1 MNHRFFSG
9 RQRLLVS
16 SALLGS
22 IAAPNVWAQAE
33 EQIPQVVVT
42 ASLIEQKLEDA
53 PASITVIGHEEL
65 NNRPVQDLADAL
77 VGAAGVHVGG
87 VGLGRR
93 GISIRGMSNEYTL
106 TMIDGRRISQT
117 ASVIGHSEAD
127 VGWIPTEGIERIEVV
142 RGPMSSLYGSD
153 ALGGVIN
160 IITRPAT
167 DEWRASM
174 TSRGEWRE
182 DGRGGEVLQTGLYAS
197 GPLVKD
203 KLGIVAYGEF
213 RDREPTVSPT
223 DARLSEMEGREVLNG
238 NLAFNWTPDD
248 AQRISLNYGQGSEER
263 ERNALTGRNYYVTTD
278 LIDRE
283 QFALSHMGS
292 WQWGETSVRAY
303 GTKLEKTNR
312 RSSGTA
318 VRPQILEDRTYDAR
332 TTLNLGASNR
342 LSLGGEWREEEL
354 FDTSMNSEGYDSV
367 RHRAVFVQDELEL
380 DRWLLVLGTRYDDH
394 DIFGGYNS
402 PRAYAVYHATDQL
415 TFKGG
420 VGRGFKAPNLKV
432 LSPEYSVTTS
442 SFVVFGNPNLE
453 PEFNTSYE
461 LGAHYRA
468 DGWSL
473 QATLFQNDVKDLIQ
487 SYCAADCDAL
497 RVLNYENV
505 DEARI
510 RGIEIATSFAPL
522 RQLAL
527 DLNYTFLNAKDLTA
541 DQPLAEKPK
550 HAANLTLKWLA
561 TDKLNA
567 QVRGNYYGKQ
577 TMYASEVRY
586 GLPDYTLWGADLN
599 YRLTQRFKL
608 HLSGDNLTDESLAEL
623 STRFDYVEVGR
634 SYSAGFTGSF

>member
-1 MNHRFFSG
+1 MSQSFIG
-9 RQRLLVS
+9 RSQRLLVA

-22 IAAPNVWAQAE
+22 IVIQNVHAE
-33 EQIPQVVVT
+33 TPEGIPQVVVT
-42 ASLIEQKLEDA
+42 ASFIEQKLEDA
-53 PASITVIGHEEL
+53 PASITVIGREEL

-106 TMIDGRRISQT
+106 TMIDGRRVSQT

-182 DGRGGEVLQTGLYAS
+182 DGRGGDVLQTGLYVS
-197 GPLVKD
+197 GPLVQD
-203 KLGIVAYGEF
+203 RLGITAYGEF
-213 RDREPTVSPT
+213 RDRKPTVSPT
-223 DARLSEMEGREVLNG
+223 NPLLSEMEGREVLNG

-263 ERNALTGRNYYVTTD
+263 LRNALTGRNYYATTD

-283 QFALSHMGS
+283 QYALSHTGD
-292 WQWGETSVRAY
+292 WRWGNTTVRAY
-303 GTKLEKTNR
+303 GTKLEKRNR
-312 RSSGTA
+312 RSSGTP
-318 VRPQILEDRTYDAR
+318 VRPQTLEDRTYDAR
-332 TTLNLGASNR
+332 TTVNLGESHR
-342 LSLGGEWREEEL
+342 FSLGGEWREEEL

-367 RHRAVFVQDELEL
+367 RHRAVFVQDEFAL

-402 PRAYAVYHATDQL
+402 PRAYAVYHATDRL
-415 TFKGG
+415 TLKSG

-432 LSPEYSVTTS
+432 LSPQYSVTTS
-442 SFVVFGNPNLE
+442 SFVVFGNPDLE

-461 LGAHYRA
+461 LGANYRA
-468 DGWSL
+468 ERWSL

-505 DEARI
+505 EEARI
-510 RGIEIATSFAPL
+510 RGVEVATSFAPVP
-522 RQLAL
+522 RLAV
-527 DLNYTFLNAKDLTA
+527 DLNYTFLNARNLTA
-541 DQPLAEKPK
+541 DRPLAEKPK
-550 HAANLTLKWLA
+550 HAANLMLKWLA
-561 TDKLNA
+561 TDKVNA

-577 TMYASEVRY
+577 TMYSSEVRY

-599 YRLTQRFKL
+599 YQLTQHFKL
-608 HLSGDNLTDESLAEL
+608 HLSADNLTDESLAAL
-623 STRFDYVEVGR
+623 SSRFNYVEVGR

>member
-1 MNHRFFSG
+1 MSRG
-9 RQRLLVS
+9 QRLLVS
-16 SALLGS
+16 SAFMGS
-22 IAAPNVWAQAE
+22 VAAQSVCAE
-33 EQIPQVVVT
+33 APEEIPQVVVT
-42 ASLIEQKLEDA
+42 ASFIEQKLEDA
-53 PASITVIGHEEL
+53 PASITVITREAL

-77 VGAAGVHVGG
+77 QGAAGVHVGG
-87 VGLGRR
+87 VGLARR

-106 TMIDGRRISQT
+106 TMIDGRRISQS
-117 ASVIGHSEAD
+117 AGVIGHSEAD

-167 DEWRASM
+167 DEWRAST
-174 TSRGEWRE
+174 TSRGEWRD
-182 DGRGGEVLQTGLYAS
+182 DGRGGEVLQTGLYVS
-197 GPLVKD
+197 GPLVQD
-203 KLGIVAYGEF
+203 VLGITAYGEF
-213 RDREPTVSPT
+213 RDREPTVSAT
-223 DARLSEMEGREVLNG
+223 NSRLSEMEGREVITG
-238 NLAFNWTPDD
+238 NLAFNWTPDG
-248 AQRISLNYGQGSEER
+248 AQRISLNYGQGSEQR
-263 ERNALTGRNYYVTTD
+263 ERNAATGANYYLTTD
-278 LIDRE
+278 FFDRE
-283 QFALSHMGS
+283 QYALSHTGE
-292 WQWGETSVRAY
+292 WRWGETSVRAY

-312 RSSGTA
+312 RSRGTP

-332 TTLNLGASNR
+332 TTLKLDDANR

-354 FDTSMNSEGYDSV
+354 FDTSMNSAGYDRV
-367 RHRAVFVQDELEL
+367 RHRAAFIQDELQL
-380 DRWLLVLGTRYDDH
+380 QRWLLVLGTRYDDH
-394 DIFGGYNS
+394 DIFGGQNS
-402 PRAYAVYHATDQL
+402 PRAYAVYHATDNL

-420 VGRGFKAPNLKV
+420 VGRGFKAPNLKL

-442 SFVVFGNPNLE
+442 SFVVYGNPDLE

-461 LGAHYRA
+461 LGAHYDAQR
-468 DGWSL
+468 WSL
-473 QATLFQNDVKDLIQ
+473 QATLFQNDVEDLIQ

-510 RGIEIATSFAPL
+510 RGVEIATSLAPL
-522 RQLAL
+522 PQLAM

-550 HAANLTLKWLA
+550 HAINVALKWSP

-567 QVRGNYYGKQ
+567 QLRGNYYGKQ
-577 TMYASEVRY
+577 TMYSSEVRY

-599 YRLTQRFKL
+599 YQLTRHFKL
-608 HLSGDNLTDESLAEL
+608 HLSGDNLGDENLAEL
-623 STRFDYVEVGR
+623 SSRFNYVEVGR

>member
-1 MNHRFFSG
+1 VSQSFIG
-9 RQRLLVS
+9 RGQRLLVA
-16 SALLGS
+16 SALFGA
-22 IAAPNVWAQAE
+22 IVTQNVRADVPE
-33 EQIPQVVVT
+33 DIPQVVVT
-42 ASLIEQKLEDA
+42 ASFIEQKLEDA
-53 PASITVIGHEEL
+53 PASITVIGREEL

-106 TMIDGRRISQT
+106 TMIDGRRVSQT

-127 VGWIPTEGIERIEVV
+127 VGWMPTEGIERIEVV

-167 DEWRASM
+167 DQWRASM

-182 DGRGGEVLQTGLYAS
+182 DGRGGEVLQTGLYVS
-197 GPLVKD
+197 GPLVQD
-203 KLGIVAYGEF
+203 RLGITAYGEF
-213 RDREPTVSPT
+213 RDREPTVSPS
-223 DARLSEMEGREVLNG
+223 DPRLSEMEGREVING

-248 AQRISLNYGQGSEER
+248 AQRISLNYGRGSEDR
-263 ERNALTGRNYYVTTD
+263 PRNAITGRNYYVTKD

-283 QFALSHMGS
+283 QYSLSHTGD
-292 WQWGETSVRAY
+292 WHWGNTTVRAY
-303 GTKLEKTNR
+303 GTRLEKRNR

-318 VRPQILEDRTYDAR
+318 VRPQTLEDRTYDAR
-332 TTLNLGASNR
+332 TTVKLGDSNR
-342 LSLGGEWREEEL
+342 FSVGGEWREEEL
-354 FDTSMNSEGYDSV
+354 FDTSMNSAGYDSV
-367 RHRAVFVQDELEL
+367 RHRAVFVQDELAL

-394 DIFGGYNS
+394 DIFGGYHS
-402 PRAYAVYHATDQL
+402 PRAYAVYHASDRL
-415 TFKGG
+415 TFKSG

-468 DGWSL
+468 ERWSL

-505 DEARI
+505 EEARI
-510 RGIEIATSFAPL
+510 RGVEIATSFAPVPRL
-522 RQLAL
+522 GI
-527 DLNYTFLNAKDLTA
+527 DLNYTFLNAKDLSA

-550 HAANLTLKWLA
+550 HAANITLKWLA
-561 TDKLNA
+561 GDRLNA
-567 QVRGNYYGKQ
+567 QLRGNYYGKQ
-577 TMYASEVRY
+577 TMYSSEVRY

-599 YRLTQRFKL
+599 YQLTPHFKL

-623 STRFDYVEVGR
+623 STRFNYVEVGR

>member
-1 MNHRFFSG
+1 MSQSSLG
-9 RQRLLVS
+9 RGSRLLVS
-16 SALLGS
+16 FVLLGS
-22 IAAPNVWAQAE
+22 ISARNVHADNTE
-33 EQIPQVVVT
+33 EIPQVVVT

-53 PASITVIGHEEL
+53 PASITVIGREEL

-106 TMIDGRRISQT
+106 TMIDGRRVSQT

-160 IITRPAT
+160 IITRSAT

-174 TSRGEWRE
+174 NSRGEWRE
-182 DGRGGEVLQTGLYAS
+182 DDRGGEVMQTGLYVS
-197 GPLVKD
+197 GPLVQD
-203 KLGIVAYGEF
+203 RLGITAYGEF

-223 DARLSEMEGREVLNG
+223 DPRLSEMEGREVVNG
-238 NLAFNWTPDD
+238 NLALNWTPDD
-248 AQRISLNYGQGSEER
+248 AQRISLNYGRGSEDR
-263 ERNALTGRNYYVTTD
+263 ERNAVTGRNYYVTTD

-283 QFALSHMGS
+283 QYALSHIGH

-303 GTKLEKTNR
+303 GTKLEKVNR
-312 RSSGTA
+312 RSSGTP
-318 VRPQILEDRTYDAR
+318 VRPQLLEDRTYDAR
-332 TTLNLGASNR
+332 TTLNLGDSNR

-354 FDTSMNSEGYDSV
+354 FDTSMNREGYDSV
-367 RHRAVFVQDELEL
+367 RHRAVFVQNELDL

-402 PRAYAVYHATDQL
+402 PRAYAVYHATDRL

-442 SFVVFGNPNLE
+442 AFVVFGNPNLE

-468 DGWSL
+468 ARWSV

-505 DEARI
+505 DQARI
-510 RGIEIATSFAPL
+510 RGVEIATSLAPL
-522 RQLAL
+522 PRLAM
-527 DLNYTFLNAKDLTA
+527 DLNYTFLNAKDLSA

-567 QVRGNYYGKQ
+567 QVRANYYGKQ
-577 TMYASEVRY
+577 TMYASEVRH

-599 YRLTQRFKL
+599 YQLTQRFKL

-623 STRFDYVEVGR
+623 STRFNYVEVGR